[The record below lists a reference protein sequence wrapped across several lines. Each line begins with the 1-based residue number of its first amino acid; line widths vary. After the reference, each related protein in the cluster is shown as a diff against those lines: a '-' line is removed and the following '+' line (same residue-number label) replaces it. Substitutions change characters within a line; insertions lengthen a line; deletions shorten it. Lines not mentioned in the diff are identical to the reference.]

1 MPLSTK
7 EDNLDISPLHK
18 AAAGLIFFRVTQGG
32 TNCILISKKIEN
44 SDTRRNLSSYKK
56 HNICFWTIWRTHTLL
71 LLISKNCMKISNKK
85 WPPTDIWERRLSFE
99 FFFRFWLSIETFLW
113 SRYFYMFQCPPS
125 GEIENHLLNLSSTS
139 IESSRIN
146 VLSIWLCFVKK
157 FLTFGSIFYSWTVTT
172 AAALA
177 LNWERAVHCPKEIN

>member
-1 MPLSTK
+1 MSLSTK
-7 EDNLDISPLHK
+7 EENLDISLYTKQREGRSFLELH
-18 AAAGLIFFRVTQGG
+18 RG
-32 TNCILISKKIEN
+32 TILHSDLSKKIEN